1 MPPSYQIS
9 EYPRSSDENSMISSR
24 YNYDEDNREE
34 LLKHITSSSSSMNTN
49 NNMKRNLRGE
59 RVAQSDVLP
68 ISPQY
73 NNNTILVSDNNNITP
88 STEQT
93 TTSNPENGMLLTIIC
108 MLILAPCLMACVAQ
122 SIYWVKKK
130 KQDRVDRQLEAVSTN
145 PTSRML
151 VLSEIFKNDSRVSVY
166 FIGLFTLVVGYLL
179 VM

>member
-1 MPPSYQIS
+1 
-9 EYPRSSDENSMISSR
+9 
-24 YNYDEDNREE
+24 
-34 LLKHITSSSSSMNTN
+34 MNTN

-68 ISPQY
+68 ISPQQNNN
-73 NNNTILVSDNNNITP
+73 NNNTISLSDNNT
-88 STEQT
+88 SLEQT

-151 VLSEIFKNDSRVSVY
+151 VLSEIFKNDSRVSVFYCFVYVGCWVFACLLCGYMLVLLMNITNVSRCILY
-166 FIGLFTLVVGYLL
+166 FIPPIKRLL
-179 VM
+179 LKMRHLPKRSVYW

>member
-1 MPPSYQIS
+1 MPSSYQIS
-9 EYPRSSDENSMISSR
+9 EYPMENSMISSR
-24 YNYDEDNREE
+24 YNNEENKEE
-34 LLKHITSSSSSMNTN
+34 LLNYITSSSSSMNTN

-73 NNNTILVSDNNNITP
+73 NNNTIPLVSDNNNITP

-151 VLSEIFKNDSRVSVY
+151 VLSEIFKNDSRVSVFY
-166 FIGLFTLVVGYLL
+166 
-179 VM
+179 

>member
-1 MPPSYQIS
+1 
-9 EYPRSSDENSMISSR
+9 MISLR
-24 YNYDEDNREE
+24 YNNEDNKEE
-34 LLKHITSSSSSMNTN
+34 LLKYITTIDSSMNTN
-49 NNMKRNLRGE
+49 KNMKRNLRGE

-68 ISPQY
+68 ISPQQ
-73 NNNTILVSDNNNITP
+73 NNNTIPLSDNNT
-88 STEQT
+88 SLEQT

-166 FIGLFTLVVGYLL
+166 FID
-179 VM
+179 

>member
-1 MPPSYQIS
+1 MKHWCDKYLVAMPSSYQIS
-9 EYPRSSDENSMISSR
+9 EYPMSSDENNSMISSR
-24 YNYDEDNREE
+24 YNDEENKEE
-34 LLKHITSSSSSMNTN
+34 LLKYITSSSSSMNTN
-49 NNMKRNLRGE
+49 KNMKRNLRGE

-68 ISPQY
+68 IPPQY
-73 NNNTILVSDNNNITP
+73 NNNNTIPLSDNNNNITP
-88 STEQT
+88 SEQT

-166 FIGLFTLVVGYLL
+166 FID
-179 VM
+179 